1 MRTNPIET
9 LKKSNILGT
18 LKILSEPDR
27 KKIFLAAVLQLG
39 LSFMDLIG
47 VALVGVLGALAISGV
62 ESRRPGSR
70 VSSVLHLLG
79 LQNSSFQITVAIL
92 GISATTLLIGRTF
105 ASALL
110 TRRTLHFLSR
120 RGTEI
125 STNLVN
131 KILAQPLLAL
141 QSRTSQET
149 LFALTGGVEAIV
161 LRVIGAFIS
170 MISDA
175 SLLIVMIFG
184 LFIVDSTMAISTL
197 IVFSLIGFVLYLT
210 LHKHAI
216 QLGERNARLTVNN
229 NEKILEILNSIR
241 ESTVRGT
248 KFNYSKKIE
257 ELRRGVNE
265 SAAEIAFLP
274 NISKYI
280 VETSVVLGSLLIAAG
295 QFMVKDAV
303 HAVASLSVF
312 IAAGTRIG
320 PAALRLQQGAIQI
333 KTNMGMSSTTLK
345 IISELKNS
353 PEIEV
358 AELHFELQHLGF
370 RSSVSINNLSLTY
383 PNRTDKALDQIS
395 IEINEGEFVAFV
407 GPSGAGKSSLIDSI
421 LGVIEI
427 SSGELKV
434 SHVTPKEVVIKWPG
448 AIGYVPQNV
457 SIFSG
462 TILTNVALGFDLN
475 EFARSQAKNALEASK
490 LWDFVQTLGEGL
502 DSDVGENGS
511 KLSGGQRQRLGIA
524 RALFTNPK
532 LLVLD
537 EATSALDG
545 ETEVEVS
552 KAIKEL
558 RGNTTLIVI
567 AHRLSTIRD
576 ADKVFYMG
584 QGKILGSGTF
594 EEVRRQIPDF
604 DHQAT
609 LMGL

>member
-1 MRTNPIET
+1 VRTNPIET

-18 LKILSEPDR
+18 LKILSAQDR
-27 KKIFLAAVLQLG
+27 KKILLAAVLQLG
-39 LSFMDLIG
+39 LSCLDLLG

-170 MISDA
+170 IISDA

-216 QLGERNARLTVNN
+216 QLGERNARLTVKN

-241 ESTVRGT
+241 EATVRGT

-303 HAVASLSVF
+303 HAVATLSVF

-358 AELHFELQHLGF
+358 TELNFELQHLGF
-370 RSSVSINNLSLTY
+370 ISSVSINNLSLTY
-383 PNRTDKALDQIS
+383 PNRTDKALDKIS
-395 IEINEGEFVAFV
+395 IEIDEGEFVAFV
-407 GPSGAGKSSLIDSI
+407 GPSGAGKTSLIDSI

-462 TILTNVALGFDLN
+462 TILTNVALGFDIN
-475 EFARSQAKNALEASK
+475 EFARSQARNALEASK

-576 ADKVFYMG
+576 ADKVFYME